1 MTSEFVHRKR
11 YEEMTGVSHNVV
23 SNWMK
28 RWERNKHYVVL
39 GKQTMI
45 NLNEVNAWIKTS
57 GLNTFTMTKELSE

>member
-45 NLNEVNAWIKTS
+45 NLNEVNAWIKIS